1 MATTF
6 KTQFSSIMRMAW
18 TFVKKY
24 GFSMSEALKQAW
36 LNVKL
41 KQELNKRIVKFYFQK
56 INGEIREAWGTLASD
71 KIPAIAGTDNRKKN
85 DSVQT
90 YYDTVKEEWRCFK
103 IANLIK
109 IA

>member
-1 MATTF
+1 MATERRN
-6 KTQFSSIMRMAW
+6 QLSSIMCMAW

-36 LNVKL
+36 LNAKL
-41 KQELNKRIVKFYFQK
+41 RQELSNRIVKFYFQK
-56 INGEIREAWGTLASD
+56 VNGEIREAWGTLAND
-71 KIPAIAGTDNRKKN
+71 KIPEIAGTDNRKKN

-90 YYDTVKEEWRCFK
+90 YYDTEKEEWRCFK
-103 IANLIK
+103 IANLVS

>member
-6 KTQFSSIMRMAW
+6 KTQLSSIMRMAW

-56 INGEIREAWGTLASD
+56 INGEIREAWGYTC
-71 KIPAIAGTDNRKKN
+71 K
-85 DSVQT
+85 
-90 YYDTVKEEWRCFK
+90 
-103 IANLIK
+103 
-109 IA
+109 